1 MRSSPAS
8 RWRCATETEE
18 QQCSKP
24 VEAER
29 KCKVRKDV
37 CFILAGKLI
46 CIWMQLIKLGHYT
59 VLGVGGGVDMTLN
72 TGNTN
77 MHVRGAHELKKIQK
91 RGNQLKNST
100 TGTTSYFWKSERSFP
115 DSKGF
120 ESLAKSWS
128 EFQTLLFV
136 ITQWQPMKMTRE
148 QWQLWCQTA
157 VLPVVRHSL
166 LETCFWEA
174 VEDKV
179 NSLIESISVRL
190 SGVFP
195 C

>member
-1 MRSSPAS
+1 
-8 RWRCATETEE
+8 
-18 QQCSKP
+18 
-24 VEAER
+24 
-29 KCKVRKDV
+29 
-37 CFILAGKLI
+37 
-46 CIWMQLIKLGHYT
+46 MQLIKQGHYT
-59 VLGVGGGVDMTLN
+59 VLGVGGGVDMILN

-100 TGTTSYFWKSERSFP
+100 TRITSYFWKSERSFP
-115 DSKGF
+115 DSEGF

-157 VLPVVRHSL
+157 VLPVVRHPL

-179 NSLIESISVRL
+179 NSLIESISVKL